1 MVGATVGGTSP
12 PSSDLEPF
20 VECCGAI
27 YVSLPDTPSSL
38 RIEYPTFY
46 FSNEQFKM
54 SAELSEDE
62 MRQALFGSSL
72 QSDPQSSP
80 KELEPFV
87 LAKPQLSPKPRSFAK
102 PLSPKLRV
110 TLHVTKDFEGDI
122 EVFIYDANTL
132 STLVA
137 EQEAKNEAKKK
148 KFKYFDVVSVKPL
161 L

>member
-1 MVGATVGGTSP
+1 
-12 PSSDLEPF
+12 
-20 VECCGAI
+20 
-27 YVSLPDTPSSL
+27 
-38 RIEYPTFY
+38 
-46 FSNEQFKM
+46 M
-54 SAELSEDE
+54 SELSEEE
-62 MRQALFGSSL
+62 MRQALFGLSN

-80 KELEPFV
+80 KRLEPLV
-87 LAKPQLSPKPRSFAK
+87 LEKPQPSPKFRSIAK

-110 TLHVTKDFEGDI
+110 TLHVTKEFEGDV

-137 EQEAKNEAKKK
+137 EQEAKSQAKKK